1 MARSRIGLTLLP
13 ILIIILSGFQVVT
26 VKPQAKTYTVNSDTS
41 AADAV
46 PGDGFCATAGGNCT
60 LRAAIQEA
68 NLDGVPT
75 TIKFASKMTINYPE
89 LPGLTEDG
97 TVIDGSDR
105 WNTGSDRP
113 GVEVGEGAANNGV
126 LYIGAD
132 FCTVQG
138 LRFFGGQSIGIRINN
153 GNNNIIGGS
162 GDHQRNVF
170 DTHGT
175 SRGIFIEGSSQGNQ
189 IINNYFGTINGT
201 TTIGMQYGIFV
212 QSSGQTIQDN
222 LVVGASGPG
231 ILLWA
236 DNNIVEGNI
245 IGLDK
250 FKSSAVPNYEGILV
264 ETGNNNTIGP
274 DNWIMGNTNSG
285 IRLHNSSTTKIF
297 SNQVGDWSASSGL
310 ENGGNGIH
318 VHGGVS
324 NEIGVLGSNDIC
336 NNKGSGVYTWYS
348 DNNTIQGNFIADNG
362 QDGVYIEQGETNQIG
377 GGGSN
382 QGNLI
387 FHNGGNGVRIKG
399 DSSFGNVV
407 SGNWIGYAATEALAG
422 NQANGVFLENGP
434 YSSTI
439 GGTGSN
445 EGNWINGYNAMHSSG
460 SMHGIYLTGS
470 DTQNNTIVGNVIGI
484 PPSQTW
490 EGSVGLHGI
499 AVYDGAHNNFIGTF
513 GMGNTIL
520 NAGWSAVAIVN
531 GDDNLVM
538 QNKIGTNG
546 GDKNWGNTYYG
557 VDIYNGA
564 GNILILNE
572 IAYSG
577 EHNGADGAEAGVRV
591 RGVSALSDTITGNS
605 IYDNDGPGI
614 VLVDGGNMGLGAPT
628 ISSASCTGP
637 VSGTSCAGCTVEI
650 FSDYDGEGRIYE
662 TSVVADGS
670 GNFTWNGS
678 PNGPNLTSTSTHTAG
693 HTSPFSAPVNI
704 GPCMKKVFLPLT
716 VR

>member
-1 MARSRIGLTLLP
+1 LTLLP
-13 ILIIILSGFQVVT
+13 ILALLLSGFQGVVN
-26 VKPQAKTYTVNSDTS
+26 KPQAETYTVNSDTN

-46 PGDGFCATAGGNCT
+46 PGDGFCAAAGGNCT

-75 TIKFASKMTINYPE
+75 TIKFASKMTINYAT
-89 LPGLTEDG
+89 LPPLTEDG

-105 WNTGSDRP
+105 WDMGYDRP
-113 GVEVGEGAANNGV
+113 GVEVGEGAEPNGV
-126 LYIGAD
+126 LVIGAD
-132 FCTVQG
+132 SCEVRG
-138 LRFFGGQSIGIRINN
+138 LRFFGGQSTGIRISG

-170 DTHGT
+170 VTDGNYY
-175 SRGIFIEGSSQGNQ
+175 GVWVDYNSQGNQ
-189 IINNYFGTINGT
+189 IINNYIGTINGT
-201 TTIGMQYGIFV
+201 SAVSMKYGIFV
-212 QSSGQTIQDN
+212 RSSGQTIKDN

-245 IGLDK
+245 IGLDR
-250 FKSSAVPNYEGILV
+250 FKSSALPNDEGILV
-264 ETGNNNTIGP
+264 EAGNNNTIGP

-285 IRLHNSSTTKIF
+285 IRLHNSSTTHIY
-297 SNQVGDWSASSGL
+297 SNEIGDWSAASGL

-318 VHGGVS
+318 VHGGAN
-324 NEIGVLGSNDIC
+324 NEIGVMGTNDIC
-336 NNKGSGVYTWYS
+336 NNDGAGVYTWYS
-348 DNNTIQGNFIADNG
+348 DDNIIQGNFIADNG
-362 QDGVYIEQGETNQIG
+362 QDGVYIEHGETNQVG

-387 FHNGGNGVRIKG
+387 FHNGGDGVHIKG
-399 DSSFGNVV
+399 DSCFGNVV

-422 NQANGVFLENGP
+422 NQANGVFLDNGP

-445 EGNWINGYNAMHSSG
+445 EGNWINGYNYAQSSG
-460 SMHGIYLTGS
+460 GMHGIYLTGS
-470 DTQNNTIVGNVIGI
+470 DTQSNTIVGNVIGI

-499 AVYDGAHNNFIGTF
+499 AVYDGSHNNFIGTF

-531 GDDNLVM
+531 SDDNLVM
-538 QNKIGTNG
+538 QNKIGTDGN
-546 GDKNWGNTYYG
+546 DKNWGNEYYG
-557 VDIYNGA
+557 VAIYNGA
-564 GNILILNE
+564 GNILALNE

-577 EHNGADGAEAGVRV
+577 EHNGADNGEAGVHIS
-591 RGVSALSDTITGNS
+591 GASALSDTLTGNS

-614 VLVDGGNMGLGAPT
+614 VLADGGNMGLGVPT
-628 ISSASCTGP
+628 ISSASCAGP
-637 VSGTSCAGCTVEI
+637 VSGKSCAGCTVEI
-650 FSDYDGEGRIYE
+650 FSDYNGEGRIYE

-678 PNGPNLTSTSTHTAG
+678 PSGPNLTATSTHTAG
-693 HTSPFSAPVNI
+693 HTSPFSAPVSI
-704 GPCMKKVFLPLT
+704 GPCIKKVFLPLT
-716 VR
+716 VK